1 MSTRPA
7 YWANEP
13 RAGVESGMLVAVG
26 SLAVAIPTYLFIA
39 CLCSLRRTIRRRGVH
54 RKRPWRCTAAA
65 LLTGRVHES
74 SPGSSPRRRRSIL
87 YVNAHRSGPRCR
99 FIPSCG
105 EYAVLAVERFG
116 LRRGLRLLGG
126 RLRRCSPDYVGDY
139 LDFPC

>member
-26 SLAVAIPTYLFIA
+26 SLAVAIPTYLFMRLLVQFA
-39 CLCSLRRTIRRRGVH
+39 PDDPQARRSPEETVALHRRSATH
-54 RKRPWRCTAAA
+54 RRSARIVAWFVT
-65 LLTGRVHES
+65 S
-74 SPGSSPRRRRSIL
+74 SRRSIL
-87 YVNAHRSGPRCR
+87 YVNVHRSGPRCR